1 MRAPLSHG
9 PKGNRSRSLLFHDA
23 VPFRIVGSSNTALRK
38 AKRFSDPLP
47 RLTTPMVREN
57 GVLREATWDEALTR
71 AAEGF
76 AAVKDELGP
85 DGFAVFSC
93 SKSTNEMNYAAQK
106 FARMALGTNNIDSC
120 NRT

>member
-1 MRAPLSHG
+1 M
-9 PKGNRSRSLLFHDA
+9 GNK
-23 VPFRIVGSSNTALRK
+23 ALRK
-38 AKRFSDPLP
+38 AKKFSDPLP

-71 AAEGF
+71 ATE
-76 AAVKDELGP
+76 
-85 DGFAVFSC
+85 GFAVFSC

>member
-1 MRAPLSHG
+1 MGYP
-9 PKGNRSRSLLFHDA
+9 N
-23 VPFRIVGSSNTALRK
+23 GSAKKRK

-47 RLTTPMVREN
+47 RLTTPMVRED
-57 GVLREATWDEALTR
+57 GVLREASWDEALTR

-76 AAVKDELGP
+76 AKIKQEEGP
-85 DGFAVFSC
+85 EGFAVFSC